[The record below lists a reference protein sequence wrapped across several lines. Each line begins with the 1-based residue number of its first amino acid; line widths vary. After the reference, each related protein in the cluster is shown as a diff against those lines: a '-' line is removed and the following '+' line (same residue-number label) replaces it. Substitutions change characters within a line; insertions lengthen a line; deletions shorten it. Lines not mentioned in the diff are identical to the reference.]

1 MRWGRQGWMLYPPD
15 EPNAFSSSL
24 CRYQRAGLVAAK
36 IKRVAY
42 VHISL
47 RSSTCGPGEARD
59 AKALF
64 SLALWRLRAGPSLTR
79 GACPAGWG
87 QRSLHTTIGRHQKQG
102 FQLSLKV
109 PHVELLIF
117 PKGRRH
123 LRRERAKKFQE
134 SGRVVAPRKHNQ
146 TSSECSP
153 CGTYDRLTPYT

>member
-42 VHISL
+42 VHVSL
-47 RSSTCGPGEARD
+47 RSSTCGTSCETAAEMPRRYFLSRCV
-59 AKALF
+59 KH
-64 SLALWRLRAGPSLTR
+64 LRAGPSLTR

-102 FQLSLKV
+102 FQLS
-109 PHVELLIF
+109 
-117 PKGRRH
+117 
-123 LRRERAKKFQE
+123 
-134 SGRVVAPRKHNQ
+134 
-146 TSSECSP
+146 
-153 CGTYDRLTPYT
+153 